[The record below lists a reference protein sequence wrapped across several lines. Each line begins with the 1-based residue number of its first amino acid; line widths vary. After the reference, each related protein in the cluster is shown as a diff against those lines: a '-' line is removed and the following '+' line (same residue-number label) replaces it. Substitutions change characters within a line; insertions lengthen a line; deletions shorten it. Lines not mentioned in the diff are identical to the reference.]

1 MHVKNEIEEI
11 RMLTFYSQERW
22 NNWISQVKESKFKID
37 PNAEGLGREGIVFL
51 DMEEDVI
58 LALCKVTGKLQ
69 LGTITKEDAANS
81 IQNMKEIVL
90 AKVEPM
96 DEDKDMMIESVQSS
110 LVGAFAAAECFVAG
124 DFDPKK
130 KIEDLVLE
138 SARAEGSGDMDKAFE
153 LMGKAGALILAGK
166 KFDSDK
172 VYEKIPPESFVAEG
186 ADGLDTI
193 AAVLACGID
202 CSDEADEGE
211 EE

>member
-1 MHVKNEIEEI
+1 
-11 RMLTFYSQERW
+11 MLTFYSQERW

-202 CSDEADEGE
+202 YSDEADEGE

>member
-22 NNWISQVKESKFKID
+22 NNWINQVKESKFKID
-37 PNAEGLGREGIVFL
+37 PTAEGLGREGIVFL

-69 LGTITKEDAANS
+69 LGTITKEDAAIN

-96 DEDKDMMIESVQSS
+96 DDDKDAMIESVQSS

-124 DFDPKK
+124 EFDPRQ
-130 KIEDLVLE
+130 KIEDLVLQ
-138 SARAEGSGDMDKAFE
+138 AVKAEEASDMDKVFE

-172 VYEKIPPESFVAEG
+172 AYEKIPPEGFVAEG
-186 ADGLDTI
+186 VDGLDTI
-193 AAVLACGID
+193 AAVLAGGID
-202 CSDEADEGE
+202 YTDEADEEGDD
-211 EE
+211 

>member
-1 MHVKNEIEEI
+1 
-11 RMLTFYSQERW
+11 MLSFYSQERW
-22 NNWISQVKESKFKID
+22 NNWINQVKESKFKID
-37 PNAEGLGREGIVFL
+37 PTAEGLGREGIVFL

-69 LGTITKEDAANS
+69 LGTLPKEEAAVN

-96 DEDKDMMIESVQSS
+96 DEDKDVMIESVQSS
-110 LVGAFAAAECFVAG
+110 LVGAFAAAEAFASG
-124 DFDPKK
+124 DFDAKQK
-130 KIEDLVLE
+130 VEDLVLQA
-138 SARAEGSGDMDKAFE
+138 SKAEEGGDMDKAFE

-186 ADGLDTI
+186 VDGLDTI
-193 AAVLACGID
+193 AAVLAGGID
-202 CSDEADEGE
+202 YSDEADDEDE
-211 EE
+211 